1 VYGSGEPDA
10 VCTDAA
16 AVAAES
22 AGLDM
27 TANGLEQQARR
38 FRALVGFWKRD
49 EGAIE
54 ISPGR
59 TDETRVRIIL
69 VGWSGYRREISYGPT
84 LAVAMDR
91 LAERI
96 GE

>member
-1 VYGSGEPDA
+1 V
-10 VCTDAA
+10 
-16 AVAAES
+16 
-22 AGLDM
+22 
-27 TANGLEQQARR
+27 EQQARR
-38 FRALVGFWKRD
+38 FRALVGFWKRG

-54 ISPGR
+54 ISNGR

>member
-1 VYGSGEPDA
+1 VRA
-10 VCTDAA
+10 DAA

-27 TANGLEQQARR
+27 SASSVVEQQARR
-38 FRALVGFWKRD
+38 FRALVGFWKRG

-54 ISPGR
+54 ISNGR
-59 TDETRVRIIL
+59 TDDTRVRIIL

-84 LAVAMDR
+84 LAAAMDR